1 MKQFFLTLL
10 LSFFFF
16 NQVFSEEKIFN
27 LKEISTFHM
36 DPDQNSP
43 IIYPIELGHEM
54 VVEERKGEWINVKDK
69 ITGLKGWVFSENFS
83 EVNPGNLK
91 NDGIYNDSFKIFK
104 EKVIEMSNSIED
116 AIGIKTFTDVTHLG
130 GVAAIVIAD
139 DDWFKGRR
147 HQNQAFQV
155 YDIWKDQNQT
165 ASFLSF
171 RTKDGVEKF
180 IVLSGPHRPRYL
192 KREVN

>member
-83 EVNPGNLK
+83 EENPGNSK
-91 NDGIYNDSFKIFK
+91 NDNIYNDSFEIFK
-104 EKVIEMSNSIED
+104 EKVIEMSKSIED

>member
-1 MKQFFLTLL
+1 
-10 LSFFFF
+10 
-16 NQVFSEEKIFN
+16 
-27 LKEISTFHM
+27 M

-43 IIYPIELGHEM
+43 IIYTIELGHEM

-83 EVNPGNLK
+83 EENPGNSR
-91 NDGIYNDSFKIFK
+91 NDNIYNDSFEIFK
-104 EKVIEMSNSIED
+104 EKVIEMSKSIED

>member
-10 LSFFFF
+10 LSFFFL

-83 EVNPGNLK
+83 EENPGNSK
-91 NDGIYNDSFKIFK
+91 NDNIYNDSFEIFK
-104 EKVIEMSNSIED
+104 ERVIEMSRSIED

>member
-83 EVNPGNLK
+83 EENPGNSK
-91 NDGIYNDSFKIFK
+91 NDNIYNDSFEIFK
-104 EKVIEMSNSIED
+104 EKVIEMSKSIED

-180 IVLSGPHRPRYL
+180 IVLSGPYRPRYL

>member
-10 LSFFFF
+10 LSFFFL

-83 EVNPGNLK
+83 EKNPGNSK
-91 NDGIYNDSFKIFK
+91 NDNIYNDSFEIFK
-104 EKVIEMSNSIED
+104 EKVIEMSKSIED

>member
-10 LSFFFF
+10 LSFSFY

-36 DPDQNSP
+36 NPDQNSP
-43 IIYPIELGHEM
+43 IIYTIALGHEM
-54 VVEERKGEWINVKDK
+54 IVEKRNGEWINVKDK

-116 AIGIKTFTDVTHLG
+116 AIGVKTFTDVTHLG
-130 GVAAIVIAD
+130 GVAAVIIAD

-155 YDIWKDQNQT
+155 YEIWKDQNQI

>member
-10 LSFFFF
+10 LSFFFL

-83 EVNPGNLK
+83 EENPGNSK
-91 NDGIYNDSFKIFK
+91 NDNIYNDSFEIFK
-104 EKVIEMSNSIED
+104 EKVIEMSKSIED

>member
-83 EVNPGNLK
+83 EENPGNSR
-91 NDGIYNDSFKIFK
+91 NDNIYNDSFEIFK
-104 EKVIEMSNSIED
+104 EKVIEMSKSIED

>member
-43 IIYPIELGHEM
+43 IIYTIELGHEM

-83 EVNPGNLK
+83 EENPGNSR
-91 NDGIYNDSFKIFK
+91 NDNIYNDSFEIFK
-104 EKVIEMSNSIED
+104 EKVIEMSKSIED

>member
-10 LSFFFF
+10 LSFSFY

-36 DPDQNSP
+36 NPDQNSP

-54 VVEERKGEWINVKDK
+54 IVEKRNGEWINVKDK

-116 AIGIKTFTDVTHLG
+116 AIGVKTFTDVTHLG
-130 GVAAIVIAD
+130 GVAAVIIAD

>member
-10 LSFFFF
+10 LSFFFC

-36 DPDQNSP
+36 HPDQNSP

-83 EVNPGNLK
+83 EVNPGNSK
-91 NDGIYNDSFKIFK
+91 NSGIYDDSFEIFK
-104 EKVIEMSNSIED
+104 EKIIEMSKSIED

-139 DDWFKGRR
+139 DDWFNGRR

>member
-27 LKEISTFHM
+27 FKEISTFHM

-83 EVNPGNLK
+83 EENPGNSK
-91 NDGIYNDSFKIFK
+91 NDNIYNDSFEIFK
-104 EKVIEMSNSIED
+104 EKVIEMSKSIED

>member
-1 MKQFFLTLL
+1 
-10 LSFFFF
+10 
-16 NQVFSEEKIFN
+16 
-27 LKEISTFHM
+27 
-36 DPDQNSP
+36 
-43 IIYPIELGHEM
+43 M

-83 EVNPGNLK
+83 KENPGNSK
-91 NDGIYNDSFKIFK
+91 NDNIYNDSFEIFK
-104 EKVIEMSNSIED
+104 EKVIEMSKSIED

>member
-10 LSFFFF
+10 LSFFFY

-27 LKEISTFHM
+27 LKKISTFHM
-36 DPDQNSP
+36 NPDQNSP

-83 EVNPGNLK
+83 EENPGNSR
-91 NDGIYNDSFKIFK
+91 NDNIYNDSFEIFK
-104 EKVIEMSNSIED
+104 EKVIEMSKSIED

>member
-83 EVNPGNLK
+83 EKNPGNSK
-91 NDGIYNDSFKIFK
+91 NDNIYNDSFEIFK
-104 EKVIEMSNSIED
+104 EKVIEMSKSIED
-116 AIGIKTFTDVTHLG
+116 AIGVKTFTDVTHLG
-130 GVAAIVIAD
+130 GVAAVIIAD

>member
-10 LSFFFF
+10 ISFFFY
-16 NQVFSEEKIFN
+16 NQVISEEKIFN

-36 DPDQNSP
+36 NPDQNSP

-54 VVEERKGEWINVKDK
+54 VIEERKEEWINVKDTT
-69 ITGLKGWVFSENFS
+69 TGLKGWVLSENFG
-83 EVNPGNLK
+83 EVNPRNSM
-91 NDGIYNDSFKIFK
+91 NDSIFYDSFKIFK
-104 EKVIEMSNSIED
+104 EKVIEMSKSIED
-116 AIGIKTFTDVTHLG
+116 AIGMKTFTDVTHLG
-130 GVAAIVIAD
+130 GVAAIIIAD

-171 RTKDGVEKF
+171 RTQEGVEKF
-180 IVLSGPHRPRYL
+180 IILSGPHRPRYL